1 MPQAP
6 VSGHRSDGG
15 GSGVEVDEPV
25 AEALLE
31 AAEEGD
37 DGAQPAG
44 DGVVDLGVERS
55 DPEIGG
61 ELPGHP
67 QQSLGL
73 AADVALRPD
82 PVPGPLLAQAEEL
95 DLAGGVDAE
104 VPEAAG
110 LQHAALGPGEHDLE
124 AGVVQTGT
132 QDIRVLLVL
141 DEGVT
146 RAGEALLDALQGHP
160 G

>member
-15 GSGVEVDEPV
+15 GSGVEVVELV

-55 DPEIGG
+55 DSEIGG
-61 ELPGHP
+61 ELTVHP

-73 AADVALRPD
+73 AAHV
-82 PVPGPLLAQAEEL
+82 
-95 DLAGGVDAE
+95 
-104 VPEAAG
+104 
-110 LQHAALGPGEHDLE
+110 
-124 AGVVQTGT
+124 
-132 QDIRVLLVL
+132 DIRPEPVHVPLVAEL
-141 DEGVT
+141 RSEEHT
-146 RAGEALLDALQGHP
+146 SE
-160 G
+160 

>member
-15 GSGVEVDEPV
+15 GSGVEVVELV

-61 ELPGHP
+61 ELPVDP

-73 AADVALRPD
+73 AAHVDLRPD
-82 PVPGPLLAQAEEL
+82 PVHVPLVAELDDL
-95 DLAGGVDAE
+95 DLAGDVDGV
-104 VPEAAG
+104 VPAATG
-110 LQHAALGPGEHDLE
+110 LQHAALLTGEHELE
-124 AGVVQTGT
+124 PVVVETGT

-146 RAGEALLDALQGHP
+146 MAGEALLDPLQG
-160 G
+160 